1 MDMDDRLPWVEAL
14 CQVLKCHKI
23 FNKYFNL
30 LELGRKRGRE
40 EEWGGG
46 ENGCWVLP
54 VYALS
59 WKFSQNCAVCDNR
72 QALKM
77 LYFHF
82 QQQSNFIS
90 FRKLYNKVA
99 SKMRQRGSC
108 NKNYDD
114 FLIKQRRG
122 SKNSPTTTTTAAMT
136 AITITSF
143 VAKWKAKI
151 VQIRALFI
159 RS

>member
-30 LELGRKRGRE
+30 LELGRKRG
-40 EEWGGG
+40 G
-46 ENGCWVLP
+46 NGCWVLP

-72 QALKM
+72 QVLKM

-99 SKMRQRGSC
+99 SSKMRQRGSC

-122 SKNSPTTTTTAAMT
+122 SKNSPTTTATT